1 VAFARRVDL
10 VVDVLGAGLLN
21 AGETAIDGCV
31 ETLALSN
38 DKGFPFI
45 QI

>member
-1 VAFARRVDL
+1 LAHP
-10 VVDVLGAGLLN
+10 AG
-21 AGETAIDGCV
+21 GEALKRWQQRHRAIDGCV